1 MTFQD
6 QETSGVA
13 LWGMDAETG
22 AIAWKT
28 IVAAPWPTPLAA
40 SAGSND
46 LVMLGRD
53 GRDVRITPEQ
63 IAAGGFIVQ
72 AIPRPGDF
80 ALPAGC
86 AAATGGRRQAALGD
100 RAS

>member
-40 SAGSND
+40 STGSSD
-46 LVMLGRD
+46 LVVLGRD
-53 GRDVRITPEQ
+53 GREVRITPEQ
-63 IAAGGFIVQ
+63 IARGGFIV
-72 AIPRPGDF
+72 AGD
-80 ALPAGC
+80 PAAG
-86 AAATGGRRQAALGD
+86 
-100 RAS
+100 